1 MLRHP
6 RNSWLRKVK
15 KFPVVDRVNDY
26 YAVAAD
32 NGRTG
37 WITAAD
43 VKPEFDYRYMTAGM
57 KPASMAEAMM
67 LAEAKIASSIASQ
80 DSGLTT
86 TMFKQLTD
94 YAVNFRDLYKDNKYL
109 FVSGFTVHVGI
120 PPSVDLVFTF
130 R

>member
-43 VKPEFDYRYMTAGM
+43 VKPEFGDTYMWSVWPDDLTARY
-57 KPASMAEAMM
+57 ASKVAAANMEHT
-67 LAEAKIASSIASQ
+67 ASQ